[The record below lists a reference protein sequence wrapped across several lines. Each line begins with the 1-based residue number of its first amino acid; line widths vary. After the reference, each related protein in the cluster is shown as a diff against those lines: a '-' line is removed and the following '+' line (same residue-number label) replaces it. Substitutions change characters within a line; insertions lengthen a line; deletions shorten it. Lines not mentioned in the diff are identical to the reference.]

1 MFELWNAIKL
11 GRDHC
16 DIQIILAPEDKNA
29 FRDRI
34 NADGSDAWAI
44 DEALANVKSEEAEA
58 FSQDDLCRIHTF
70 ICSLPGG
77 FATLDSTIKH
87 HLRRWFVSQGGVKV
101 VARAGHRN
109 GASRS
114 RSAEQSRPSSNAQAD
129 SGGLAASTPPHVA
142 AVGVG
147 PAPGDD
153 GLTGFELP
161 DATDDDGDE
170 YLDVDGASIGFGF
183 TVLPRVNG
191 SSEMEI

>member
-1 MFELWNAIKL
+1 
-11 GRDHC
+11 
-16 DIQIILAPEDKNA
+16 
-29 FRDRI
+29 
-34 NADGSDAWAI
+34 
-44 DEALANVKSEEAEA
+44 
-58 FSQDDLCRIHTF
+58 
-70 ICSLPGG
+70 
-77 FATLDSTIKH
+77 
-87 HLRRWFVSQGGVKV
+87 VSQGGVKV

-109 GASRS
+109 SASRS
-114 RSAEQSRPSSNAQAD
+114 RSTEQSRPSSNAQAD
-129 SGGLAASTPPHVA
+129 SGGQAASTPPHVA